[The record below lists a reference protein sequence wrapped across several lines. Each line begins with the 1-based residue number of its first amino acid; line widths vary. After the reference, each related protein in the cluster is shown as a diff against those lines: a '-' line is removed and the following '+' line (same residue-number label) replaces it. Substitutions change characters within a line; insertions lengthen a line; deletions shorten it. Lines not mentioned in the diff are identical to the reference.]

1 MWRRRIYAAE
11 KWNES
16 VLTPTEGLFLE
27 KIFIPRGQP
36 LRQKSK
42 IFATFPYTGEALP
55 RVLYF
60 STRRAYMKYFAPVG
74 PVKTPCRFALSR
86 YTLVYS
92 YSGQTAPVLM
102 SSVSA

>member
-1 MWRRRIYAAE
+1 
-11 KWNES
+11 
-16 VLTPTEGLFLE
+16 
-27 KIFIPRGQP
+27 
-36 LRQKSK
+36 
-42 IFATFPYTGEALP
+42 
-55 RVLYF
+55 
-60 STRRAYMKYFAPVG
+60 MKYFAPVG